1 MSLEYTF
8 KARPLSRALKET
20 AHSSSGQEFSP
31 VNLSNRCKQLSKL
44 FVFLIYKRKEFVR
57 FFAIYLSP
65 FSVFSLFLLTQ
76 FHEHLSR
83 SRSSLCRSSFSLC
96 RSRFFLFS
104 LSFDL
109 LFFSLYFAFLH
120 VFVISI
126 SCFRNKLFTFCLSV
140 RYLQLFPLFIVFGV
154 KSFFYFVE
162 QGRQI
167 VRFVVK
173 TFLQNL
179 LYLYYHKFPVFFF

>member
-109 LFFSLYFAFLH
+109 WFFSLYFDFLH

-126 SCFRNKLFTFCLSV
+126 SCFSNK
-140 RYLQLFPLFIVFGV
+140 LQLFPLFIVFGV

-179 LYLYYHKFPVFFF
+179 LYLYYHKFPVFFFRS